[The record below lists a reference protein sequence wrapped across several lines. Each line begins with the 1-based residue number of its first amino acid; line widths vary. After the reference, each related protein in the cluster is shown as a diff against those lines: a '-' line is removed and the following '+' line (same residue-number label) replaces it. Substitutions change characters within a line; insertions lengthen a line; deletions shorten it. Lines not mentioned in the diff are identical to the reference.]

1 MWVSCGV
8 GELRCGRV
16 AVWGSCGVGEL
27 RCGGVAVWGSRGM
40 ERLQCV
46 GVAVYGGPSGYQTL
60 DHCVLGVSLV
70 FRVYREKLII

>member
-1 MWVSCGV
+1 MSRCGGVVVWGSRGV
-8 GELRCGRV
+8 GEL
-16 AVWGSCGVGEL
+16 W
-27 RCGGVAVWGSRGM
+27 CGGVAVWGSHGM
-40 ERLQCV
+40 GRLQCV